1 MLDLLPAAKN
11 GFYSLCTAHP
21 TVLRT
26 ACHKAAV
33 DGSHLLVEST
43 SNQVDQFGG
52 YTGMT
57 PSQFVSFI
65 RQIAHEENLDRNQL
79 ILGGDHLG
87 PNRWKNEKA
96 DQAMEKAA
104 TLVKSYVEAGYRKI
118 HLDTS
123 MPCADDRKNRLGLPD
138 VDLISRRSAEL
149 CRIAETYSS
158 AERRPWYVIGT
169 DVPPPGGSRDSISQ
183 LRITPVDE
191 VEETINL
198 TRQAFEDLGLQE
210 AWERVIAVVV
220 QPGVEFGDESIVVY
234 TRKKATPLS
243 KFIKENHTQVYEAH
257 STDYQTKQALKQM
270 VSDRFLI
277 LKVGPWLTYAYREVI
292 FALAMMEKEIW
303 ASHKTMTLSGL
314 IETIERRMIANPV
327 FWRDHYHGSE
337 GELSLKRKY
346 SYSDRLRYY
355 WPDPEISASLERLMN
370 NFSALKIPEGLLS
383 QYLPLQYEAIVQ
395 GRCTNSAP
403 DLIAYGIGR
412 VLDIYDF
419 AVSKRRG
426 K

>member
-26 ACHKAAV
+26 ACHKAAEE
-33 DGSHLLVEST
+33 GSRLLVEST

-57 PSQFVSFI
+57 PLQFVSYI
-65 RQIAHEENLDRNQL
+65 RQMAQEEGLDRNQL

-87 PNRWKNEKA
+87 PNRWQNEKA

-104 TLVKSYVEAGYRKI
+104 TLVKSYVQAGYHKI

-123 MPCADDRKNRLGLPD
+123 MPCADDEKNSAGLPG
-138 VDLISRRSAEL
+138 VGLVARRSAEL
-149 CRIAETYSS
+149 CRIAETCSIGKQ
-158 AERRPWYVIGT
+158 RPWYVIGT
-169 DVPPPGGSRDSISQ
+169 DVPPPGGSRDTISQ

-191 VEETINL
+191 VEETITL

-220 QPGVEFGDESIVVY
+220 QPGVEFGDESVAAY
-234 TRKKATPLS
+234 DRKKATPLIN
-243 KFIKENHTQVYEAH
+243 FIKKKHTLAYEAH

-270 VSDRFLI
+270 ISDRFSI
-277 LKVGPWLTYAYREVI
+277 LKVGPWLTYAYREVM
-292 FALAMMEKEIW
+292 FALAIMEKEIW
-303 ASHKTMTLSGL
+303 ASRKTVTLSGL
-314 IETIERRMIANPV
+314 IETIERRMIADPV
-327 FWRDHYHGSE
+327 HWRYHYHGSK

-346 SYSDRLRYY
+346 SYLDRLRYY
-355 WPDPEISASLERLMN
+355 WPDPEISASLERLMKN
-370 NFSALKIPEGLLS
+370 YSALKIPEGLLS
-383 QYLPLQYEAIVQ
+383 QYLPLQYEAVVQ
-395 GRCTNSAP
+395 GKCANSAP
-403 DLIAYGIGR
+403 DLIEHGIGR

-426 K
+426 E